1 MYNVVDKRKIL
12 VEIDKEQL
20 KKNAYTER
28 LIVCFVKIVRFL
40 KIIRKN
46 IFDFNF
52 LKNKFD

>member
-1 MYNVVDKRKIL
+1 MVDKCEIL

-28 LIVCFVKIVRFL
+28 LIVCFVEIVRFF
-40 KIIRKN
+40 KIIIKN
-46 IFDFNF
+46 IFYFNF